1 MVFTGL
7 NILYYLLNRKREEGT
22 YLDQSKFINGQYLV
36 KENTNSLRNF
46 SFIVFELN
54 KNEII
59 EKLLYFIKQVK
70 SFDKI
75 NLLDID
81 SEARALAFFKSTNL
95 MSEFVPKL
103 LDSDFYNGCLITEH
117 LGGTDLKDFSRN
129 FSSIGYNLTTE
140 QKWKQI
146 FSELSKILAVL
157 HQQNTKI
164 NFPDFTPEVFK
175 LEVEFLTNIAK
186 IQEKKQGFIL
196 NRNLPNHNIT
206 DLLIQIVPLLKKINY
221 TKDALIHRDAHFK
234 NFITD
239 AENVEPES
247 LTVKLV
253 DWELTSIGD
262 KYWDIAKIYS
272 SLLDIYGSYDYED
285 KSVFFTELIL
295 ILWNNYHKYLNV
307 KETNEAALKVVNFV
321 LIDILEVEL
330 GNMMNEQSLEEVRI
344 KEIYDALSN
353 PKNWKWKNINLYET
367 LTSSKL

>member
-7 NILYYLLNRKREEGT
+7 NILYYLLNRKREEAT

-54 KNEII
+54 ENEII
-59 EKLLYFIKQVK
+59 ENPLYFIKQVK

-81 SEARALAFFKSTNL
+81 SEARALFLFNGNS

-117 LGGTDLKDFSRN
+117 IDGKDLRDFSIN
-129 FSSIGYNLTTE
+129 FSSIGYNEKTE
-140 QKWKQI
+140 KKWEKI

-157 HQQNTKI
+157 HQQSTKI
-164 NFPDFTPEVFK
+164 NFPEFTPGIFK

-186 IQEKKQGFIL
+186 IQEKKQGFVL
-196 NRNLPNHNIT
+196 NRNLPNNNIT
-206 DLLIQIVPLLKKINY
+206 DLLSQIVPLLKKINY

-239 AENVEPES
+239 ADNKEPEN

-272 SLLDIYGSYDYED
+272 SLLEIYGSYDYED
-285 KSVFFTELIL
+285 KSDFFKALIL
-295 ILWNNYHKYLNV
+295 ILWNNYHKNLNIE
-307 KETNEAALKVVNFV
+307 KTNEAALKVVNFV

-330 GNMMNEQSLEEVRI
+330 SNMMNEESLQETKIR
-344 KEIYDALSN
+344 EIYDALSN